1 VGKVPKQFHWL
12 IPNIG
17 KAYQG
22 NGKSRPKVR
31 KVLLTPLWKIPK
43 VRKGKSTL
51 KPKLNDMRKVLAII
65 FSVFLIS
72 CNSHQSKNIYSNIN
86 QNYVHLKT
94 KDSALIENF
103 KQAQLLADSI
113 IVTIFNT
120 DSVFTC
126 LNIRYGFLYDN
137 WVKSTS
143 DSLYG
148 KPQKYEFYY
157 NLQQGNDTVFTSACI
172 EIDTIKNILECD
184 YPRFLGLKM
193 LFQNK
198 LKINQSEARTIS
210 LKNGLSSNK
219 LIILFKNKKIDN
231 KSLPDVQDSYKFK
244 EFESYW
250 KYMETVKY
258 QFYWN
263 VKNNCD
269 NCPWIIIDAETG
281 KISNK
286 GKVEFKF

>member
-1 VGKVPKQFHWL
+1 M
-12 IPNIG
+12 
-17 KAYQG
+17 
-22 NGKSRPKVR
+22 
-31 KVLLTPLWKIPK
+31 TPRRTIPK
-43 VRKGKSTL
+43 VRTVKSTL
-51 KPKLNDMRKVLAII
+51 KYKLNDMKKVLAII
-65 FSVFLIS
+65 FSVLLIS

-86 QNYVHLKT
+86 QNDIHLKT
-94 KDSALIENF
+94 RDSALIENF
-103 KQAQLLADSI
+103 KQAKLLADSI

-126 LNIRYGFLYDN
+126 LNIRCGFLYDN

-157 NLQQGNDTVFTSACI
+157 NLRQGNDTVFTSAYI
-172 EIDTIKNILECD
+172 EIDTIKNIIECD
-184 YPRFLGLKM
+184 YPRFLGFKM

-198 LKINQSEARTIS
+198 FKINQSEAKTIG
-210 LKNGLSSNK
+210 LKNGLSSDK

-231 KSLPDVQDSYKFK
+231 KSLPDVLDSYKFK
-244 EFESYW
+244 EFASYW
-250 KYMETVKY
+250 KYIETIKY

-281 KISNK
+281 KITTK
-286 GKVEFKF
+286 GRVEFKF